1 MDALNFASKLD
12 VLEERWN
19 HFEMFRKGMVSSE
32 ANSAEPEFYSWF
44 VSEKSSI
51 VSGNM
56 IPSIRKTAHLG
67 EPPEKLYES
76 IYNVLK
82 LKV

>member
-1 MDALNFASKLD
+1 MLRQS
-12 VLEERWN
+12 
-19 HFEMFRKGMVSSE
+19 H
-32 ANSAEPEFYSWF
+32 SWF

-51 VSGNM
+51 VCSNM
-56 IPSIRKTAHLG
+56 VQSIRKTAHLG
-67 EPPEKLYES
+67 EPPEKFYMNASES